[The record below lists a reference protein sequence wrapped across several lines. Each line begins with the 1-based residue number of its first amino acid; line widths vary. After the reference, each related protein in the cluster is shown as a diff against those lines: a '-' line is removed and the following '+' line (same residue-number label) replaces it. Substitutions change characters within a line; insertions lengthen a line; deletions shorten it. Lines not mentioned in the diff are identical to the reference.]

1 MADGEVRAQD
11 LTAETTSTLSGN
23 EQFVM
28 FDNTEGKRAD
38 IDDVATYI
46 AGDKTQL
53 QTDNKTSPVAA
64 INELKSG
71 EDDLKEDINDIV
83 KVQSLTVP
91 AGAPQRLPFSFIKGR
106 TYRYTNNSSGIVN
119 LNMVRAD
126 STATLVTGSL
136 GSGNSIEF
144 ICDDDDYVIVSS
156 YFAGTGSAFLESVDD
171 GIFEIAKDNRTD
183 INKNGLIANRIINAT
198 DKDIL
203 FYTNIADSA
212 NTSHGQYWNSIT
224 TKGNSA
230 SYSCTEVPVLPNTTY
245 CSSVKITG
253 FSYYTDDNDT
263 NLGALTANDSDRCF
277 TTPNGCTKVRI
288 SWANLNE
295 IVILTKRTFDALTY
309 TKYPYNKYYSDIPEN
324 LYNSVNVLG
333 AFRNIVNP
341 SNYIDGSVWSGVD
354 SIYASTGWHRIEAY
368 VKPNHKYTVT
378 GVNSAFSWLTND
390 NFENLGKV
398 SNGVFTTPAT
408 CTRIRFSGVDSADIV
423 LLDTEYTG
431 AIDYDTFPYNIW
443 KSKIDVDEIS
453 ESMRKVV
460 PYYDYTTLSMFPKI
474 AIIGDSFESGGI
486 YIDSQTGP
494 YGMFYDLSWPS
505 VLERRSGSTVNNYS
519 KAGLSTR
526 TWLTDVDRG
535 LTKALADTPSNIY
548 MGFLGIND
556 YGIANY
562 LGTIADIKSDY
573 TQNPDTFYGNYAR
586 IIEQLQGHA
595 PDAKFILVVPPLIT
609 AEYATAI
616 ENIANHYEIPHF
628 RSNSDEFFLSD
639 FYQNNKGTAHP
650 VAMTYA
656 GMALAYERLASLC
669 IQDNAEYFFD
679 VH

>member
-1 MADGEVRAQD
+1 
-11 LTAETTSTLSGN
+11 
-23 EQFVM
+23 
-28 FDNTEGKRAD
+28 
-38 IDDVATYI
+38 
-46 AGDKTQL
+46 
-53 QTDNKTSPVAA
+53 
-64 INELKSG
+64 
-71 EDDLKEDINDIV
+71 
-83 KVQSLTVP
+83 
-91 AGAPQRLPFSFIKGR
+91 
-106 TYRYTNNSSGIVN
+106 
-119 LNMVRAD
+119 
-126 STATLVTGSL
+126 
-136 GSGNSIEF
+136 
-144 ICDDDDYVIVSS
+144 
-156 YFAGTGSAFLESVDD
+156 
-171 GIFEIAKDNRTD
+171 
-183 INKNGLIANRIINAT
+183 
-198 DKDIL
+198 
-203 FYTNIADSA
+203 
-212 NTSHGQYWNSIT
+212 
-224 TKGNSA
+224 
-230 SYSCTEVPVLPNTTY
+230 
-245 CSSVKITG
+245 
-253 FSYYTDDNDT
+253 
-263 NLGALTANDSDRCF
+263 
-277 TTPNGCTKVRI
+277 
-288 SWANLNE
+288 
-295 IVILTKRTFDALTY
+295 
-309 TKYPYNKYYSDIPEN
+309 
-324 LYNSVNVLG
+324 
-333 AFRNIVNP
+333 
-341 SNYIDGSVWSGVD
+341 
-354 SIYASTGWHRIEAY
+354 
-368 VKPNHKYTVT
+368 
-378 GVNSAFSWLTND
+378 
-390 NFENLGKV
+390 
-398 SNGVFTTPAT
+398 
-408 CTRIRFSGVDSADIV
+408 
-423 LLDTEYTG
+423 
-431 AIDYDTFPYNIW
+431 
-443 KSKIDVDEIS
+443 
-453 ESMRKVV
+453 
-460 PYYDYTTLSMFPKI
+460 MFPKI